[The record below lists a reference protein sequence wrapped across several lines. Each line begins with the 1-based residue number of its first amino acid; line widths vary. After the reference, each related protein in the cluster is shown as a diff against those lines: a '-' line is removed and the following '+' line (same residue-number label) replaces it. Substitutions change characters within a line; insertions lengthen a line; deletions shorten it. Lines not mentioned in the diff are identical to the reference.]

1 MSKHGMRML
10 ILFSTVSCCKM
21 YLLEGSYLYCLKGGT
36 KKNFGV
42 LIRSG
47 ISDLHV
53 SHSDYVHTFA
63 LYQCMISF
71 SSPSPNE
78 LRR

>member
-10 ILFSTVSCCKM
+10 ILFSTVSCCRM
-21 YLLEGSYLYCLKGGT
+21 YILEGRYLYCLKGGT

-42 LIRSG
+42 LISSG

-53 SHSDYVHTFA
+53 SHSDICVYFCFIPMHDFF
-63 LYQCMISF
+63 LLS
-71 SSPSPNE
+71 
-78 LRR
+78 